1 MIVLTDENQ
10 TTIKKDISLKGVGL
24 HTGKEVNLTFK
35 PAKANTGYIF
45 KRIDLKEKPEIEA
58 NINYVFNTDRGTCLN
73 KDDIRIQTTE
83 HVLAAL
89 VGLEIDNISIELD
102 ASEPP
107 IMDGSSKFFVEALES
122 VGKKDLEEKRKEFV
136 VRDIITYKEPK
147 SGSEITVIPS
157 SEYQI
162 TTMVDFGTK
171 ILGTQNA
178 TMNSIKN
185 FKDDISNSR
194 TFSFLHE
201 IEMLLNKGLI
211 KGGDLN
217 NAIVYVD
224 KPLSDSTMKKLKK
237 AFNKDDIKVNPNGI
251 LDNLTLHHPNEAARH
266 KLLDVVGDLA
276 LIGTKIRGRVIATK
290 PGHHVNTEFARKMNA
305 VIEEAKEERKLGIKI
320 SKIPNIEGKKP
331 IMDSEKIKEIL
342 PHRDPFLFID
352 EIYELNENDILGL
365 KHVKADEY
373 YFNGHFPDY
382 PILPGVII
390 VEAMAQIGGILV
402 LTKVPDPENY
412 LTFFAKIDK
421 VKFKNKVFPGDT
433 IIFKCNL
440 LNPVRRGIC
449 HMKGLAFVNDR
460 LCAEAELIAQITKVK

>member
-45 KRIDLKEKPEIEA
+45 KRIDLKEKPVIEA
-58 NINYVFNTDRGTCLN
+58 DINYVFNTDRGTCLN

-89 VGLEIDNISIELD
+89 VGLEIDNVSIELD

-290 PGHHVNTEFARKMNA
+290 PGHHVNTEFARKMNT